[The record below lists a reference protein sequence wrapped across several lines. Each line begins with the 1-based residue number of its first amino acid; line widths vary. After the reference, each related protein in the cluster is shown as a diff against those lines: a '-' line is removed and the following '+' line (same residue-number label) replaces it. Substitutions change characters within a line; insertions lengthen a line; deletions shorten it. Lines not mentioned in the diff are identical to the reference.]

1 MKQVVAFILL
11 LVLAFSGCVEPS
23 PINSK
28 NAQPAWVLN
37 PSLDGKIGAIGTANR
52 HYKGLAFQ
60 RELAIT
66 RGLDELALQQGVKI
80 SLSIEKK
87 EKVINDSATVS
98 MESQGTY
105 STNSNNITAH
115 IEDAWKDPISEE
127 IYIWLIL
134 DK

>member
-1 MKQVVAFILL
+1 MLKIFAFSLL
-11 LVLAFSGCVEPS
+11 LALILVGCVKPL
-23 PINSK
+23 PKDSK
-28 NAQPAWVLN
+28 DLQPAWVLN
-37 PSLDGKIGAIGTANR
+37 PSLNGKIGAIGTANR

-87 EKVINDSATVS
+87 DRVVNDNSTLS
-98 MESQGTY
+98 METQGSY
-105 STNSNNITAH
+105 SVNSSNVTAH
-115 IEDAWKDPISEE
+115 IEDVWRDPISDE

>member
-1 MKQVVAFILL
+1 MRFIFAFTLL
-11 LVLAFSGCVEPS
+11 LVLAFSGCVEPLPKDS
-23 PINSK
+23 V
-28 NAQPAWVLN
+28 NAQPAWVSN
-37 PSLDGKIGAIGTANR
+37 PSLNGKTGAIGTANR
-52 HYKGLAFQ
+52 HYKGLSFQ

-80 SLSIEKK
+80 SLKIEKK
-87 EKVINDSATVS
+87 DKVINDNATIS

-105 STNSNNITAH
+105 LTNSNNITAH
-115 IEDAWKDPISEE
+115 IEDVWKDPISEE